1 MKIDLG
7 HGRRLLLL
15 LGDITEQ
22 DADAIVNAANSA
34 LSPGGGVCGAIHRAG
49 GPEIAQECA
58 RIVGRQGEV
67 PPGHAVATTAGTLQA
82 RHVIH
87 AVGPRWRD
95 GRSGEAEAL
104 AGCYRESLRVADE
117 LGLRSVAFPSISTG
131 TFGHP
136 LELAAATALPV
147 IVAALQQAEHVRE
160 VRLVLFDAATL
171 AAYEREATVV
181 ADKLRPARRR
191 RSG

>member
-7 HGRRLLLL
+7 NGRRLVLLR
-15 LGDITEQ
+15 GDITEQ

-34 LSPGGGVCGAIHRAG
+34 LAPGGGVCGAIHRAG

-58 RIVGRQGEV
+58 RIVGRRGEV
-67 PPGHAVATTAGTLQA
+67 PAGHAVATTAGTLKA

-87 AVGPRWRD
+87 AVGPSWQG
-95 GRSGEAEAL
+95 GRGGEADAL
-104 AGCYRESLRVADE
+104 AGCYREALRVADQ

-131 TFGHP
+131 IFGYP
-136 LELAAATALPV
+136 LELAAAVALPV

-160 VRLVLFDAATL
+160 VRLVLFDDATL

-181 ADKLRPARRR
+181 ADKIGPRRR
-191 RSG
+191 KSG